1 MIRDLVR
8 RRTPPLAAYE
18 TMGEK
23 LIGSEL
29 EKLGELQQAI
39 GFVGFEI
46 NQQKKRDEKL
56 LARLRNIIMTEA
68 THSSDE
74 KMLSLCEY
82 LRETLDF
89 MLIRHDADSQ
99 GRTIEDL
106 QKEWE
111 YRFGTESVDY
121 SRGTWEYKE

>member
-1 MIRDLVR
+1 MNS
-8 RRTPPLAAYE
+8 E
-18 TMGEK
+18 TFTR
-23 LIGSEL
+23 IGVEM

-39 GFVGFEI
+39 GFVGLEI

-89 MLIRHDADSQ
+89 MLIRHDSVSQ
-99 GRTIEDL
+99 GRTIENV
-106 QKEWE
+106 QEEWE
-111 YRFGTESVDY
+111 GRYGTDRVDY
-121 SRGTWEYKE
+121 SRGEWEHKE